1 MTLFNKVSITRDS
14 EEILPPSC
22 YMLTN
27 SIFSHR
33 LYLSKLPKNKMSED
47 ANVENGKGNEDDRK
61 IFAGGL
67 PQVGFPYFPRTM
79 NPVFVKISFDI
90 NLEVSV
96 LCIRRGSTNTYY
108 SMTDSH
114 PSLRRDLTGNRISSH
129 AHAQMQC
136 LIHFR
141 RVSPKQI

>member
-1 MTLFNKVSITRDS
+1 MTLFNKVSITTDS

-22 YMLTN
+22 YMQTN

-67 PQVGFPYFPRTM
+67 PQVG
-79 NPVFVKISFDI
+79 
-90 NLEVSV
+90 
-96 LCIRRGSTNTYY
+96 C
-108 SMTDSH
+108 
-114 PSLRRDLTGNRISSH
+114 LTFS
-129 AHAQMQC
+129 A
-136 LIHFR
+136 
-141 RVSPKQI
+141 